1 MATTKNATIRGVAP
15 GRTSITFETTKDWA
29 VPAELQIPI
38 EVTEAER
45 FYLLNE
51 ATNGS
56 KSYIAFQLNRK
67 NTKLETS
74 FKCLRLYLNDGTLLR
89 CINATRIED
98 VNADTK
104 HKYFVNLDMG
114 NVYNDMFSVFEL
126 IFSIDNGDFL
136 ITGKQNIDNL
146 YNNSVDFDPAIH
158 IKLLY
163 ICPTSYYSKYEV
175 APHKKN
181 EILCYIFN
189 LFDMM
194 ECYISF
200 KDASITAEDISKIG
214 MANHS
219 FNDNATAYSSVYFN
233 YLLLRKYNYR
243 GVKLLSIEVD
253 ETNFEGNK
261 TYYIDLFLK
270 DGTFKMLDYVT
281 EFFNNDLRY
290 NEDLNP
296 NIDKYDDTIT
306 GDTILDEYN
315 KLDRP
320 FNPNYYL
327 TIRDNPANN
336 VIENVPTSINTSG
349 KDFYSI
355 HFAGYKRGE
364 RNVVQHTYMISLCN
378 LRFYLN
384 NGDLLY
390 PVNTKK
396 LNADLSAD
404 MPTNNTGNNYEE
416 YELIFSKTPLASGYP
431 TTNNT
436 PIDYG
441 ISVNDNSD
449 YVKLRVVVNRIY
461 YGNFDLHKYK
471 NWDTKNYYLSLGDYS
486 SDMQT
491 LQMHILFDDDSN
503 ITPDELGKIS
513 MNNSIEATDITYL
526 GHGYIYGFSHIYI
539 ARSGSDNVKKSY
551 KLIQHKI
558 SYYTKGLTYYI
569 NLNDDKIMLRDAK
582 DRFNNTQLADGTIIP
597 ERYL

>member
-1 MATTKNATIRGVAP
+1 MATKNAIIKGVAP

-38 EVTEAER
+38 EVVTEPER

-51 ATNGS
+51 ATNGK
-56 KSYIAFQLNRK
+56 KSYIVFQLNRK
-67 NTKLETS
+67 GAKLETS
-74 FKCLRLYLNDGTLLR
+74 FKALRLYLNDGTLLR
-89 CINATRIED
+89 CIKATRIED

-126 IFSIDNGDFL
+126 IFSIDKCDFL
-136 ITGKQNIDNL
+136 MPGQKNIDVL
-146 YNNSVDFDPAIH
+146 YNASVDFDPAIH

-163 ICPTSYYSKYEV
+163 ICPTAYYAKYEI

-181 EILCYIFN
+181 EIWCYIKALYN
-189 LFDMM
+189 MM

-200 KDASITAEDISKIG
+200 KDSSITAEDISKIG
-214 MANHS
+214 LANHS
-219 FNDNATAYSSVYFN
+219 YTDKADHGGIGFN

-281 EFFNNDLRY
+281 EFFNNNLRY
-290 NEDLNP
+290 NEDLNNP
-296 NIDKYDDTIT
+296 NMGQYDDTIT

-320 FNPNYYL
+320 FNPEYYL
-327 TIRDNPANN
+327 AMRYNPAKN

-355 HFAGYKRGE
+355 HFAGYQRGE
-364 RNVVQHTYMISLCN
+364 VGYTYMISLCN

-390 PVNTKK
+390 PVNSKK

-431 TTNNT
+431 TTRNT

-441 ISVNDNSD
+441 ISVNDSSD
-449 YVKLRVVVNRIY
+449 YVKLRVVVNRMY

-471 NWDTKNYYLSLGDYS
+471 NWSSYHYYLSLSNFS

-513 MNNSIEATDITYL
+513 MNNSIQATDTTYL
-526 GHGYIYGFSHIYI
+526 GYGYIYGFSHIYI

-582 DRFNNTQLADGTIIP
+582 NRFNNTKLADGTIIP